1 MYDHCHITGKYR
13 VPAHQVCNLNYKID
27 PTRWKIP
34 VVIHNLRGYDSHLI
48 IQALEEKH
56 GSINIIPSN
65 MEKYISF
72 SIDRLTLRS
81 IMLEA
86 LINTKLLIILHPTK
100 AFESKTNT
108 KSLLVPLLTMIQ
120 LLVEI
125 A

>member
-1 MYDHCHITGKYR
+1 MHDHCHITGKYR

-56 GSINIIPSN
+56 DSINIIPSN

-72 SIDRLTLRS
+72 SINRLRFIDS
-81 IMLEA
+81 FQFM
-86 LINTKLLIILHPTK
+86 NQ
-100 AFESKTNT
+100 
-108 KSLLVPLLTMIQ
+108 SLKE
-120 LLVEI
+120 LVETLNDDDFI
-125 A
+125 NLREHFPDQFDLIR